1 MYLHLMRHG
10 IAHER
15 QEWSGDDD
23 SRPLTEEGIERTRA
37 VAKALHKD
45 GRLDLAEV
53 WTSPLVRA
61 RQTAEIVAKI
71 LKVSLKECAAMA
83 PGASVAGLAKFFA
96 KNRPPERFML
106 VGHEPDIG
114 ALLGEL
120 RRSKEA
126 LSFKR
131 AAVAHCS
138 GNFRPGGMKLKWY
151 LTPKDVLE
159 D

>member
-1 MYLHLMRHG
+1 MHLYLMRHG
-10 IAHER
+10 IAYER
-15 QEWSGDDD
+15 DEWSGDDD

-61 RQTAEIVAKI
+61 RQTAEIVAEI
-71 LKVSLKECAAMA
+71 LKAPLKECGAMA
-83 PGASVAGLAKFFA
+83 PGASVASLAKFFA
-96 KNRPPERFML
+96 KNPPPPRFML
-106 VGHEPDIG
+106 VGHEPDTG
-114 ALLGEL
+114 ALLGDL
-120 RRSKEA
+120 RRSKKA
-126 LSFKR
+126 LSFKK
-131 AAVAHCS
+131 AAVAHFS
-138 GNFRPGGMKLKWY
+138 GDFRPGGMKLKWY